1 MFSTDTVKLHQSWMV
16 FLVCLLGIA
25 MVWGAVQLSNSQT
38 PLKRYGEGVQYLA
51 DTQSQYDV
59 REILTLPDVAWEVE
73 DREQMSFGMADYP
86 YWLRFELIQSN
97 NDSPLL
103 LEVDY
108 ALLDKVEIWFY
119 QDNRLIAATSLGDG
133 MPFSERL
140 IEHEKFLV
148 PVPVSSQALTV
159 VVKAQSDG
167 TLRLPI
173 RLWDKETFLVF
184 NGEHSVVIGL
194 FFGFMSAMA
203 LSNLFFFV
211 TTRSYT
217 FLSYC
222 GYVVSVALTLA
233 TLHGLGYKYLWP
245 DNVWLQARSVGVFA
259 TATLFFAFIF
269 SNQLLEVKLHSRLL
283 HRVLKIS
290 TWVSGCAIILC
301 LLIPY
306 SIYIKLFLPML
317 SISVLIIYSVGI
329 LLWYKGTPLARFY
342 TIAWTAL
349 LISGFVA
356 SLENWN
362 LISFDT
368 PSHYL
373 LIFGATVE
381 TFLLALALA
390 ISYSHQRQELFD
402 TQALALQK
410 ERMAREAQ
418 EDILKVKEEAQAELE
433 YKVEERTLELEI
445 ALRELSETNR
455 ELEQKNTMDA
465 LTGIRNR
472 SYFDKKYLAEVRR
485 SRREQTELSIVMIDI
500 DHFKSIN
507 DNYGHLVGDDCI
519 KLVADVLQ
527 RNLKRPSDDVCRY
540 GGEEFALILPN
551 TDLSGAQQVVEAMRA
566 ELESAPYDQDGIVVN
581 MTLSAGVCTTIVQS
595 MEDEKN
601 ILEHAD
607 NALYNAKQNGRN
619 QVSVSLI
626 NQKITAEQD

>member
-1 MFSTDTVKLHQSWMV
+1 M
-16 FLVCLLGIA
+16 VCLLGIA
-25 MVWGAVQLSNSQT
+25 MVWGAVQLSNSHT
-38 PLKRYGEGVQYLA
+38 PLQRFGQGVHYLA
-51 DTQSQYDV
+51 DSQAQYEVND
-59 REILTLPDVAWEVE
+59 ILALPGLAWEVE
-73 DREQMSFGMADYP
+73 EREQISFGMADYP
-86 YWLRFELIQSN
+86 YWLRFELSETSAN
-97 NDSPLL
+97 SSLL
-103 LEVDY
+103 LEIDY
-108 ALLDKVEIWFY
+108 ALLDLVDIWFY
-119 QDNRLIAATSLGDG
+119 QDNLLLSNFQLGDS
-133 MPFSERL
+133 MPFSQRL

-148 PVPVSSQALTV
+148 PVPQSSGPLTV
-159 VVKAQSDG
+159 VVKARSDG

-173 RLWDKETFLVF
+173 RLWEKDTFLVF

-245 DNVWLQARSVGVFA
+245 DSLWFQSRSVGIFA

-269 SNQLLEVKLHSRLL
+269 SNQLLEVKLHSRIL
-283 HRVLKIS
+283 HRTLNIS
-290 TWVSGCAIILC
+290 TIITGLSVLLC
-301 LLIPY
+301 MLIPY

-317 SISVLIIYSVGI
+317 SVSVVIIYSVGM
-329 LLWYKGTPLARFY
+329 LLWYKGIPLARFY

-410 ERMAREAQ
+410 ERLAREAQ
-418 EDILKVKEEAQAELE
+418 ENILKVKEQAQAELE
-433 YKVEERTLELEI
+433 YNVEERTLELEI

-485 SRREQTELSIVMIDI
+485 SRREQTELSIAMIDI

-551 TDLSGAQQVVEAMRA
+551 TDLAGAQQVLESMRT
-566 ELESAPYDQDGIVVN
+566 ELESTPFLQDSIQVN
-581 MTLSAGVCTTIVQS
+581 MTLSAGLCTTVVHS

-607 NALYNAKQNGRN
+607 TALYSAKQKGRN
-619 QVSVSLI
+619 QIRVSLI
-626 NQKITAEQD
+626 NKKITAEQDEK